1 LATVFFFIWM
11 LYLPLVA
18 GAVSYIGGTDLFL
31 DKTSFAQGE
40 TIRVQFTASG
50 NWARNAWI
58 GIIPSHIPHG
68 SESVN
73 DQHDITY
80 QYIEKR
86 TSGVMVFT
94 APGPGQWDLRMH
106 DTDSNGR
113 EAASVSFT
121 VGAGGSASSGGAANL
136 SLEKTS
142 FTRGEAIRVQF
153 TAPGNWARNA
163 WIGIIPSHIPHG
175 SESVNDQHD
184 ITYQYIEKRTSGVMV
199 FTAPGPGQWDLR
211 MHDTDSN
218 GREVSPVSFS
228 VR

>member
-1 LATVFFFIWM
+1 MRKPQSIRTLATVFFFIWM

-18 GAVSYIGGTDLFL
+18 GAVSYIGGMDLFL

-113 EAASVSFT
+113 EVS
-121 VGAGGSASSGGAANL
+121 S
-136 SLEKTS
+136 
-142 FTRGEAIRVQF
+142 
-153 TAPGNWARNA
+153 
-163 WIGIIPSHIPHG
+163 
-175 SESVNDQHD
+175 
-184 ITYQYIEKRTSGVMV
+184 
-199 FTAPGPGQWDLR
+199 
-211 MHDTDSN
+211 
-218 GREVSPVSFS
+218 VSFS